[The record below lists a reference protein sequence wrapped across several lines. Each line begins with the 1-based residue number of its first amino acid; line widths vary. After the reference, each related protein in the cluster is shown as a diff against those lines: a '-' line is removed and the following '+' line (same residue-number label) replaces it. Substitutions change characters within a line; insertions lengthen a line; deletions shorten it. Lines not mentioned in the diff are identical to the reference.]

1 MKTLVAL
8 LGAGTVLAACAT
20 EPYDYAYDDYGN
32 PSYGYYGYEPGY
44 YYGPSVEFGPAYYG
58 RDYYGR
64 DYRGHDYRGRQYY
77 GRDYDRRR
85 DDRAWHADTDG
96 TRGSTSQFNPAPL
109 QCCGPGSGPGG
120 SVTQR
125 DAERWGSGG

>member
-44 YYGPSVEFGPAYYG
+44 YYGPSVDFGPAYYYG

-64 DYRGHDYRGRQYY
+64 DYRNRDYY
-77 GRDYDRRR
+77 GRDYYGRR
-85 DDRAWHADTDG
+85 DNDWRRGDTSG
-96 TRGSTSQFNPAPL
+96 NRGSTSQFNPAPL